1 MTTSSASYGRWA
13 VATAETPIGH
23 KTRVGGRTERGN
35 ARSPFGVLFLGA
47 VVAASAV
54 IITFVLRRGFN
65 GAGAM
70 DIQRMWHRGR
80 DDRAA
85 LDLDGD
91 AQDLMRM
98 DSDKG

>member
-1 MTTSSASYGRWA
+1 MSILLSRVSVVPTWFVVVGLVGLSSPRI
-13 VATAETPIGH
+13 VP
-23 KTRVGGRTERGN
+23 N
-35 ARSPFGVLFLGA
+35 GVLFLGA
-47 VVAASAV
+47 VVASAV
-54 IITFVLRRGFN
+54 IITFVLRRGLN

-70 DIQRMWHRGR
+70 DIQRMWHRER

-85 LDLDGD
+85 LGLDGD

>member
-1 MTTSSASYGRWA
+1 MCVVPTWFVVVGLVALSSP
-13 VATAETPIGH
+13 PI
-23 KTRVGGRTERGN
+23 VPN
-35 ARSPFGVLFLGA
+35 GVLFLGA
-47 VVAASAV
+47 VVATSAV
-54 IITFVLRRGFN
+54 IITFVLRRGLN

-70 DIQRMWHRGR
+70 DTQRMWHRER

-85 LDLDGD
+85 LGLDGD

>member
-1 MTTSSASYGRWA
+1 MSILLRRMSIVPTWFVVVGLVALSS
-13 VATAETPIGH
+13 P
-23 KTRVGGRTERGN
+23 
-35 ARSPFGVLFLGA
+35 PFVPNGVLFLGA

-54 IITFVLRRGFN
+54 IITFVLRRGLN

-70 DIQRMWHRGR
+70 DIQRMWHRER

-85 LDLDGD
+85 LGLDGD

>member
-1 MTTSSASYGRWA
+1 MSILLRRMCGVPTWFVLVGLVALSAP
-13 VATAETPIGH
+13 PIVP
-23 KTRVGGRTERGN
+23 K
-35 ARSPFGVLFLGA
+35 GVLLLGA

-54 IITFVLRRGFN
+54 IITFVLGRGRN

-70 DIQRMWHRGR
+70 DIQRMWHRER

-85 LDLDGD
+85 LGLDGD

>member
-1 MTTSSASYGRWA
+1 MSILLRRMCVVPTWFVVVGLMALSSP
-13 VATAETPIGH
+13 PIVPQG
-23 KTRVGGRTERGN
+23 
-35 ARSPFGVLFLGA
+35 ALLLGT

-54 IITFVLRRGFN
+54 IITVVLRRRLN

-70 DIQRMWHRGR
+70 
-80 DDRAA
+80 
-85 LDLDGD
+85 DGD

>member
-1 MTTSSASYGRWA
+1 MSILLGRVSVVPTWFVVVGLVALSSP
-13 VATAETPIGH
+13 PI
-23 KTRVGGRTERGN
+23 
-35 ARSPFGVLFLGA
+35 GVLFLGA
-47 VVAASAV
+47 VVATSAV
-54 IITFVLRRGFN
+54 IITFVLRRGLN

-70 DIQRMWHRGR
+70 DTQRMWHRER

-85 LDLDGD
+85 LGLDGD

>member
-1 MTTSSASYGRWA
+1 MSILLSWVSVVPTWFVVVGLVALSS
-13 VATAETPIGH
+13 VP
-23 KTRVGGRTERGN
+23 K
-35 ARSPFGVLFLGA
+35 GVLFLDA

-54 IITFVLRRGFN
+54 IITFVLGRGRN

-70 DIQRMWHRGR
+70 DIQRMWHRER

-85 LDLDGD
+85 LGLDGD